1 MIRAFI
7 NRFDVIYFDEQLN
20 IESLEK
26 INEFIAYLLNKIE
39 IPNHIEKNNDDKS
52 SKLSSITK
60 SKKKDLDI
68 IPSNLLLKKIQDNKE
83 LINKYIMG
91 ESIVSFIYKF
101 CRAVKIFNYLYG
113 SDYKKI
119 IDFAFGM
126 ITDISNFEIDNDILN
141 KILND
146 PIFEF
151 NEEFFFKNTHN
162 LKSFLVKLHAASL
175 TNLHLIID
183 GRTGIGKTSAA
194 IYYAKKR
201 GKNYYYF
208 FHSFHVGTQPIHF
221 YGTSSLN
228 DKNNFFRNGSL
239 TNALIQGTVF
249 IADEFNLSQIETMK
263 SLAPSLELNNNLP
276 IYIPGLQN
284 KITISPNFFF
294 YCLSKFRRYIWKK

>member
-1 MIRAFI
+1 MI
-7 NRFDVIYFDEQLN
+7 D
-20 IESLEK
+20 
-26 INEFIAYLLNKIE
+26 
-39 IPNHIEKNNDDKS
+39 
-52 SKLSSITK
+52 
-60 SKKKDLDI
+60 SKKIDLDI
-68 IPSNLLLKKIQDNKE
+68 IPSNLLLKKLQDNKE
-83 LINKYIMG
+83 LIKKYIMG

-113 SDYKKI
+113 SDYKKT

-126 ITDISNFEIDNDILN
+126 MTDISNFEIDNDILN

-201 GKNYYYF
+201 GKDNIYF

-228 DKNNFFRNGSL
+228 R
-239 TNALIQGTVF
+239 
-249 IADEFNLSQIETMK
+249 
-263 SLAPSLELNNNLP
+263 
-276 IYIPGLQN
+276 
-284 KITISPNFFF
+284 
-294 YCLSKFRRYIWKK
+294 